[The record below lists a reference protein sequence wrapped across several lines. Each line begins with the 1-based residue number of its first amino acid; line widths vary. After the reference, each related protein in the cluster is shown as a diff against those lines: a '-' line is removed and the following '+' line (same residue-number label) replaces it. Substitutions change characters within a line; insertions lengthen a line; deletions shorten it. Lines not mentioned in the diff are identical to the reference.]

1 MSSDTG
7 SSDTG
12 SSEAG
17 GSAGDPRDE
26 LPLEGV
32 RILSQAIVWA
42 GAAVSVILADLG
54 AEVIEIE
61 SIQHLNSTR
70 TAYRHLPDELM
81 EGISGVLYTNRD
93 NSEGFWN
100 RNAHFNHA
108 KRNHKSVTLDIER
121 EEGMDLLHDLVRN
134 SDVFIENNAANVVEK
149 FGLDYPQL
157 AALNPR
163 IIMARFPGF
172 GTTGP
177 YRSFKG
183 FAPTMDALGGHTGL
197 RGYRDSDPSWT
208 PGTPHGDPNAGI
220 HIAFAVQAALFA
232 RERTGR
238 GQLIDLS
245 HLEAG
250 LHHVSWAF
258 MDYSFNR
265 RVQTTLGNRHVSKA
279 PNGIFRC
286 APASAALPEIRDEQW
301 IAIAIASDE
310 QFAALAAAMEQ
321 PELAEDPRFADIVSR
336 FRNQDDLEPLIEAWT
351 ALHPARELMLRLQA
365 AGVPA
370 AELLHQQEMHADEHL
385 QQRGFWEEV
394 THPAAGT
401 HSYPAPV
408 AHLRDQPLRIRT
420 PAPLLGEHNEQILRG
435 VLGLSEE
442 RYRWLEDQEIIGTVY
457 REDAT

>member
-1 MSSDTG
+1 MSS
-7 SSDTG
+7 
-12 SSEAG
+12 EVG
-17 GSAGDPRDE
+17 GRAEDKHDE

-32 RILSQAIVWA
+32 RVLSQAIVWA
-42 GAAVSVILADLG
+42 EAAASLILADLG

-70 TAYRHLPDELM
+70 TAYRHLPDHLM
-81 EGISGVLYTNRD
+81 DGPSGVLYSDRD

-100 RNAHFNHA
+100 RSAHFNHG
-108 KRNHKSVTLDIER
+108 KRNHKSVTLNIER
-121 EEGMDLLHDLVRN
+121 EEGLALLHDLVRIA
-134 SDVFIENNAANVVEK
+134 DVFVENNAASVVEK

-157 AALNPR
+157 AELNPR

-177 YRSFKG
+177 YRG
-183 FAPTMDALGGHTGL
+183 FRGFGPTMDGLGGHTNL

-208 PGTPHGDPNAGI
+208 PGLAHGDANAGI
-220 HIAFAVQAALFA
+220 HVAFAIQVALFA
-232 RERTGR
+232 RERSGR

-250 LHHVSWAF
+250 LHHISWAL
-258 MDYSFNR
+258 MDYSFNG
-265 RVQTTLGNRHVSKA
+265 RVQQTLGNRHVSKA

-286 APASAALPEIRDEQW
+286 APASSARVPEIRDEQW

-321 PELAEDPRFADIVSR
+321 PELAEDPRFADVVSR

-351 ALHPARELMLRLQA
+351 SLHPARELMLRLQA

-370 AELLHQQEMHADEHL
+370 AELLHQEEMRDDPHL
-385 QQRGFWEEV
+385 QQRGFWQEV

-401 HSYPAPV
+401 HTYPAPV
-408 AHLRDQPLRIRT
+408 AHLRDEPLRIRT
-420 PAPLLGEHNEQILRG
+420 PAPSLGEHNAEILQGLLG
-435 VLGLSEE
+435 VSEE
-442 RYRWLEDQEIIGTVY
+442 RYRWLEDEEIIGTTY
-457 REDAT
+457 REDAS